1 MKKSIGSEFTRKV
14 HKEALN
20 KYLSQLDKI
29 LEGKWAWRISE
40 KNQT

>member
-1 MKKSIGSEFTRKV
+1 MKNSLGSEFTREV

-20 KYLSQLDKI
+20 KYLIRLDKI